1 MLRLFV
7 ALPLPRDIT
16 QQLSELSCG
25 LPGARWVPPENYH
38 LTLRFLGNINRHQ
51 ADEIDSALSM
61 ISEEAVDVKLNGF
74 GHFGKRGRANALIAT
89 AEKTPSLLHLQKK
102 VERAMVQSGME
113 PETRKFCPHVTL
125 ARMKPT
131 PEVLLH
137 DYAKKQ
143 HFPKGLSYSAHK
155 FVLYSSYL
163 SNTGSIYSPEIEYG
177 LNGGIDED
185 WAQEAAEE
193 FAMDYTY
200 DYRGQFVQG
209 FA

>member
-16 QQLSELSCG
+16 QKLSELTCG
-25 LPGARWVPPENYH
+25 LPGARWVPSENYH
-38 LTLRFLGNINRHQ
+38 LTLRFIGEIAHHQ
-51 ADEIDSALSM
+51 ADDLDAALSM
-61 ISEEAVDVKLNGF
+61 ISEEAVEIKLNGF
-74 GHFGKRGRANALIAT
+74 GHFGKRGRANSLIAM

-102 VERAMVQSGME
+102 VERAMIKCGME

-131 PEVLLH
+131 PEVMLH
-137 DYAKKQ
+137 DYAKKH
-143 HFPKGLSYSAHK
+143 HFPKGLSYTAHQ

-163 SNTGSIYSPEIEYG
+163 SNTGSVYSPEIEYP
-177 LNGGIDED
+177 LNGGLDED
-185 WAQEAAEE
+185 WTQQAAEE

-200 DYRGQFVQG
+200 NYRGQFVPE